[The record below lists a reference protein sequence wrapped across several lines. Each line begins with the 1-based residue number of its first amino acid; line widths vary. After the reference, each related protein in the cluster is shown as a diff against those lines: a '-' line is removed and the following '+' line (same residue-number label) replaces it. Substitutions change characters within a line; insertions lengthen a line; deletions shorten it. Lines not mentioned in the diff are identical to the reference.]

1 MIEIRQEIK
10 LNNIYWI
17 DMLKYSKNNDET
29 RDNPVYHMYDK
40 YVFVWCIIGVITYF
54 FNNIL
59 YSSVSKDISVNWCQ
73 PVCIIFS

>member
-29 RDNPVYHMYDK
+29 RDNPVYHMYDE
-40 YVFVWCIIGVITYF
+40 YVFVIGVITYF
-54 FNNIL
+54 L
-59 YSSVSKDISVNWCQ
+59 
-73 PVCIIFS
+73 IIFCIQVFLKISQ